1 MEKLKNI
8 IAYFCTN
15 YPYQKE
21 LSKARLVKM
30 LYLADWKNSIENG
43 RQLTDTKWIFNQ
55 YGPYVNDIIDY
66 LKSDKRFEI
75 INEINSY
82 GAPKQLISLK
92 NDFLINL
99 NPEEIKILDFVI
111 NATLP
116 LNYSEFIDL
125 VYSTYPIKVSSRMSE
140 LNLVALAQDYKAMK
154 LQKVSA

>member
-1 MEKLKNI
+1 M
-8 IAYFCTN
+8 
-15 YPYQKE
+15 
-21 LSKARLVKM
+21 
-30 LYLADWKNSIENG
+30 
-43 RQLTDTKWIFNQ
+43 
-55 YGPYVNDIIDY
+55 
-66 LKSDKRFEI
+66 
-75 INEINSY
+75 
-82 GAPKQLISLK
+82 K